1 MERMLPILT
10 LAVSGAL
17 VVSTA
22 VYAAQTGHPPTAFR
36 EVALVGP
43 SLGFGTA
50 DSQRDVIQPP
60 SSVDPGMA
68 IDPPETGA
76 KMPVIRPQPAPG
88 GKLILPR

>member
-1 MERMLPILT
+1 MLSV
-10 LAVSGAL
+10 LALAASGAL

-22 VYAAQTGHPPTAFR
+22 AYAAQTGHPSGPVR

-76 KMPVIRPQPAPG
+76 KMPVIRPHTAPG
-88 GKLILPR
+88 SKLITPR